1 MLSLVL
7 TMAATFGCQKWNA
20 RAVLAH
26 HLVFVANIR
35 TSKIVPKYIAPDVV
49 CLHMA
54 PSRVLHVRN
63 AT

>member
-7 TMAATFGCQKWNA
+7 TMAAAFGCQKWIT

-26 HLVFVANIR
+26 HVVFVAYIR
-35 TSKIVPKYIAPDVV
+35 TWKIVPKYIAPDVV

-54 PSRVLHVRN
+54 PNWVLHVRN
-63 AT
+63 AA